1 MEWIMQR
8 ATRRIAVPVDSL
20 QVSQTISPRPSA
32 SSIDIRMDTDT
43 VQSRKIVRA
52 ERASEKMKRRQVIL
66 ISLVCLLGSVGI
78 LVLVVLYLKSTVEMV
93 YLTSQI
99 HERTE
104 WRTKVMH
111 AIYSLIEERGLTAL
125 LIVSK
130 QRHSDQDIGLVLSRV
145 YEAFEATDTDITEI
159 LGWPDKY
166 IEHIPPSSAFHS
178 RENFLRQ
185 LNLHRTKIET
195 GGTCAEMMTFYTQA
209 ISRLILWVE
218 KSVRSEDRNNVWQI
232 LMAYVDLLVAA
243 DHADRVRIWGGQYY
257 SQGGLPDTLFM
268 LMSHSDYHSNEFL
281 ASSQRFSQGTGMR
294 CSEEFGL
301 GLELL
306 RGAGTTT
313 WWEALGQNRPVTPSF
328 NESVTWYE
336 NITEFVQSLRSCQV
350 YLSDFTSAEVSH
362 QMTHLYRTLA
372 LQTSLSVV
380 VVLCFFSVVSLVHK
394 MIVWVKNFA
403 AMLEQR
409 TEELR
414 KEKKLTDRLLHEML
428 PPIIADQLKKR
439 QPVEAE
445 SYDQVTVFF
454 SDIVGFTN
462 IAASCTPMQVVEILN
477 SLYVCFDI
485 RIQLYDVYKVETIGD
500 GYMVASGVPER
511 NADRHAEQIAI
522 MALDLLVAID
532 EVTIPHSPNKRLR
545 LRIGIHTG
553 PAVAAVV
560 GVKMPRYCLFGDTI
574 NTASRME
581 SSSLRTETV

>member
-1 MEWIMQR
+1 ME
-8 ATRRIAVPVDSL
+8 
-20 QVSQTISPRPSA
+20 
-32 SSIDIRMDTDT
+32 
-43 VQSRKIVRA
+43 
-52 ERASEKMKRRQVIL
+52 
-66 ISLVCLLGSVGI
+66 
-78 LVLVVLYLKSTVEMV
+78 
-93 YLTSQI
+93 
-99 HERTE
+99 
-104 WRTKVMH
+104 
-111 AIYSLIEERGLTAL
+111 
-125 LIVSK
+125 
-130 QRHSDQDIGLVLSRV
+130 
-145 YEAFEATDTDITEI
+145 
-159 LGWPDKY
+159 
-166 IEHIPPSSAFHS
+166 
-178 RENFLRQ
+178 
-185 LNLHRTKIET
+185 
-195 GGTCAEMMTFYTQA
+195 
-209 ISRLILWVE
+209 
-218 KSVRSEDRNNVWQI
+218 
-232 LMAYVDLLVAA
+232 
-243 DHADRVRIWGGQYY
+243 
-257 SQGGLPDTLFM
+257 
-268 LMSHSDYHSNEFL
+268 
-281 ASSQRFSQGTGMR
+281 

-306 RGAGTTT
+306 RGAGTST

-328 NESVTWYE
+328 NQSVTWYD
-336 NITEFVQSLRSCQV
+336 NITEFVQDLHSCQT
-350 YLSDFTSAEVSH
+350 YLSDFTTAEVSD

-380 VVLCFFSVVSLVHK
+380 VVLCFFGVVSLVHK

-511 NADRHAEQIAI
+511 NGDRHAEQIAI

-560 GVKMPRYCLFGDTI
+560 GVKMPRYCLFGDTV

-581 SSSLRTETV
+581 SSSLPQKIQVSNETHTALRKKDCFMLQARGDVDIKGKGKMKTYWLIGHKNHREMDVETSLVCSHQRSTRFLAKEYSLDKQRHSVPNLHDHFEPLFYSDSDPMSSPGKSSCRGENTLRAPYNNFITRNGKVWPS

>member
-1 MEWIMQR
+1 MIMYC
-8 ATRRIAVPVDSL
+8 I
-20 QVSQTISPRPSA
+20 
-32 SSIDIRMDTDT
+32 
-43 VQSRKIVRA
+43 
-52 ERASEKMKRRQVIL
+52 
-66 ISLVCLLGSVGI
+66 G
-78 LVLVVLYLKSTVEMV
+78 
-93 YLTSQI
+93 
-99 HERTE
+99 
-104 WRTKVMH
+104 
-111 AIYSLIEERGLTAL
+111 AL
-125 LIVSK
+125 
-130 QRHSDQDIGLVLSRV
+130 
-145 YEAFEATDTDITEI
+145 
-159 LGWPDKY
+159 
-166 IEHIPPSSAFHS
+166 
-178 RENFLRQ
+178 
-185 LNLHRTKIET
+185 
-195 GGTCAEMMTFYTQA
+195 
-209 ISRLILWVE
+209 
-218 KSVRSEDRNNVWQI
+218 QI

-243 DHADRVRIWGGQYY
+243 DHADRVRIWGSQYY

-281 ASSQRFSQGTGMR
+281 ASSQRFSQGTGML

-306 RGAGTTT
+306 RGAGTSQ
-313 WWEALGQNRPVTPSF
+313 WWEALGQNRIIPPSF
-328 NESVTWYE
+328 NQSLTWYE
-336 NITEFVQSLRSCQV
+336 NITEFVQDLHKCQI
-350 YLSDFTSAEVSH
+350 YLSDFTTAEVSH
-362 QMTHLYRTLA
+362 QMSHLHRTLA
-372 LQTSLSVV
+372 LQISLSAV

-428 PPIIADQLKKR
+428 PPMIADQLKKR

-511 NADRHAEQIAI
+511 NGDRHAEQIAI

-532 EVTIPHSPNKRLR
+532 EVTIPHSPDKRLR

-560 GVKMPRYCLFGDTI
+560 GVKMPRYCLFGDTV

-581 SSSLRTETV
+581 SSSLPQKIQVSHETYTALRKKDCFIMQPRGEVDIKGKGKMKTYWLVGHKNHREMDVETSLVCSHQRSTRFLAKEHSFDKQRHSVPNLHEHFEPLFYTDNEPLSSPEMPTSRGNTLRAPYNGFIPRNGKVWPS